1 MALST
6 TSPNAGLPKAGS
18 PKAGLPK
25 ATLIVPVLNAEVWL
39 PALLKCLTE
48 LVNTGAYQCIIIDSA
63 STDATPVL
71 CQACPEIEF
80 ISIQR
85 SEFNHGGTRNLA
97 ISKAQANILVYL
109 SQDALP
115 TPAAVELLVN
125 ALINQPA
132 SEEPQL
138 AAAYGRQL
146 PNATAQPFGAHL
158 RAFNYPSQSYL
169 STPATLKE
177 RGIKAAFLSNAFC
190 AYNKQALN
198 AVGQFPA
205 DTIIGEDFIVGAKLL
220 KAGYSLAYIAQATA
234 IHSHDYT
241 PWQELKRYF
250 DIGCMHQQQA
260 WVFTNLARPEKAGRA
275 YVLSEIRWLK
285 SQGLA
290 HKVPASL
297 LRSLL
302 KLLGYKL
309 GKNHRLLPNKI
320 NQLLSMNRSWWV
332 K

>member
-1 MALST
+1 MASST
-6 TSPNAGLPKAGS
+6 TSPKAVLPKAT
-18 PKAGLPK
+18 LPK
-25 ATLIVPVLNAEVWL
+25 ATLIVPVLNAQAWL
-39 PALLKCLTE
+39 PALLKCLTA
-48 LVNTGAYQCIIIDSA
+48 LLNTGEYQCIIIDSA
-63 STDATPVL
+63 STDATPKL
-71 CQACPEIEF
+71 CQACPAIEF

-85 SEFNHGGTRNLA
+85 NEFNHGGTRNLA
-97 ISKAQANILVYL
+97 ICHAQADILVYL

-125 ALINQPA
+125 TLINQP
-132 SEEPQL
+132 PL

-158 RAFNYPSQSYL
+158 RAFNYPAQSYV
-169 STPATLKE
+169 STPETLQE

-190 AYNKQALN
+190 AYTKQALN

-205 DTIIGEDFIVGAKLL
+205 NTIIGEDFIVGAKLL
-220 KAGYSLAYIAQATA
+220 KAGYALAYVAQATA
-234 IHSHDYT
+234 VHSHDYT

-260 WVFTNLARPEKAGRA
+260 WIFTTLARPEKAGQH
-275 YVLSEIRWLK
+275 YVMSEMRWLK

-290 HKVPASL
+290 HKIPESL

-309 GKNHRLLPNKI
+309 GKNNRLLPNKI

>member
-6 TSPNAGLPKAGS
+6 TSPKAFLS
-18 PKAGLPK
+18 KACFPK
-25 ATLIVPVLNAEVWL
+25 ATLIVPVLNAEIWL
-39 PALLKCLTE
+39 PALLKCLTD
-48 LVNTGAYQCIIIDSA
+48 LVNTGAYQCIIIDSE
-63 STDATPVL
+63 STDATPAL
-71 CQACPEIEF
+71 CQACPAVEF
-80 ISIQR
+80 ISIKR

-97 ISKAQANILVYL
+97 ISKAQADILVYL

-125 ALINQPA
+125 ALINQPS
-132 SEEPQL
+132 SEQPQL

-158 RAFNYPSQSYL
+158 RVFNYPAQSYI
-169 STPATLKE
+169 SSPATLQE

-190 AYNKQALN
+190 AYTKQALN

-205 DTIIGEDFIVGAKLL
+205 NTIIGEDFIVGAKLL
-220 KAGYSLAYIAQATA
+220 TAGYSLAYVAEATA

-241 PWQELKRYF
+241 PLQELKRYF

-260 WVFTNLARPEKAGRA
+260 WIFTNLARPEKAGRH

-285 SQGLA
+285 SQGMARKIPEAL
-290 HKVPASL
+290 V
-297 LRSLL
+297 RSLL

-309 GKNHRLLPNKI
+309 GKNNRLLPNKI